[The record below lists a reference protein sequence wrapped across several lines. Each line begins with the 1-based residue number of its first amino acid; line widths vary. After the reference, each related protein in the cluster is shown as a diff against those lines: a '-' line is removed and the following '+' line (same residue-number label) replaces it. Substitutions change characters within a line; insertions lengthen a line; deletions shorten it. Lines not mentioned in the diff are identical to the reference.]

1 MCEGQS
7 LSLWVEDGVLQSQPI
22 AINDMIHVRDDGA
35 LINDGGPAT
44 NSAVII
50 QPIVPHDGVVAVA
63 YVARTTTQRPV
74 AVNGAVVAQGL
85 YPLRHAD
92 RLDIARRRLWIS
104 AEFAPLRTQY
114 APASHGADVRCC
126 LTKSK
131 LRAGQD
137 IVICPGV
144 PGTRCGVVYKAQAW
158 DAVIQQNPQ
167 MKCPNCGYRP
177 QESAWQPPPTKP
189 RKEVLDGLL
198 QLAARR

>member
-1 MCEGQS
+1 MREGQS
-7 LSLWVEDGVLQSQPI
+7 LTLWVEDGVLQPQPV
-22 AINDMIHVRDDGA
+22 AINNTIQVRADGSLTA
-35 LINDGGPAT
+35 DGSCAPD
-44 NSAVII
+44 SAVII
-50 QPIVPHDGVVAVA
+50 QIIVPRDGVVAVA
-63 YVARTTTQRPV
+63 FVTQTTTQRLV
-74 AVNGAVVAQGL
+74 AVNNVVVAQGL
-85 YPLRHAD
+85 HPLRHTD
-92 RLDIARRRLWIS
+92 QLDIAQQRLWIS
-104 AEFAPLRTQY
+104 AEFAPLRTPY
-114 APASHGADVRCC
+114 DPASHGADVRCC
-126 LTKSK
+126 LTKTK

-177 QESAWQPPPTKP
+177 HESAWQPPPTKP